1 MLRSLRYYLIIPI
14 LFIGVDAV
22 AQDTNL
28 WNNWTTEEIADGVN
42 WKSYHGENYFDS
54 KQSINIIEVDM
65 QSENLELSFAYHDSL
80 LIKTSDFGAENGAV
94 AAINGT
100 FFDMNGGGSVVFFK
114 LDGEVITP
122 GAVSRRLYSES
133 GGVGIDED
141 GAVSIIQRP
150 EDGWLSYDGVP
161 SILGSGPLLIL
172 SGEFRNQNSDAFNQN
187 RHPRTAVGITKEQK
201 LLLVTI
207 DGRSSSAYGMST
219 PELAEFLAE
228 KGAEYAL
235 NLDGG
240 GSTTMWIAGGGVVNY
255 PSGNGQYDHSGERP
269 VANVLLLKHKN

>member
-1 MLRSLRYYLIIPI
+1 MLTSLRYYLIIPI

-28 WNNWTTEEIADGVN
+28 WDNWTTEEIAAGVN

-65 QSENLELSFAYHDSL
+65 ESAEMELEFAYHDSL
-80 LIKTSDFGAENGAV
+80 LIKTSEFGAENEAV

-100 FFDMNGGGSVVFFK
+100 FFDMSGGGSVVFFK
-114 LDGEVITP
+114 MNGEVITR

-133 GGVGIDED
+133 GGVGIDDD
-141 GAVSIIQRP
+141 GEISIVQRP
-150 EDGWLSYDGVP
+150 EDGWLSHDGVP

-172 SGEFRNQNSDAFNQN
+172 SGEFRNQNNDAFNQN
-187 RHPRTAVGITKEQK
+187 RHPRTAVGITQNGM

-240 GSTTMWIAGGGVVNY
+240 GSTTMWIDGAGVVNY
-255 PSGNGQYDHSGERP
+255 PSGNGQYDHGGERP
-269 VANVLLLKHKN
+269 VANVLLLKQKN